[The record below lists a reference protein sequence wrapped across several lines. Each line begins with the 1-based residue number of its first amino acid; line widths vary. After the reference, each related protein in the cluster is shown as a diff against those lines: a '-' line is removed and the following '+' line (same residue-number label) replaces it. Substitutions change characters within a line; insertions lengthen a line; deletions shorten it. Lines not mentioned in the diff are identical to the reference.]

1 MIKLK
6 KQASRNI
13 KTTFLFLSCICAAS
27 SSIAIDIESIYAEH
41 AKYCMTQLKA
51 EEQNFFKRLFN
62 GEITEE
68 CVQYAIKKTGQEFD
82 ALFFKNK
89 ISDEE
94 YRRALARFEALSAER
109 LPDSLQKETDSAVE
123 RYSII
128 STKDKRSGDPLPTA
142 PGYTS
147 IGAQTPEKN

>member
-1 MIKLK
+1 MEKLRKSAFSTLSK
-6 KQASRNI
+6 KLVKNLMPS
-13 KTTFLFLSCICAAS
+13 
-27 SSIAIDIESIYAEH
+27 
-41 AKYCMTQLKA
+41 
-51 EEQNFFKRLFN
+51 
-62 GEITEE
+62 
-68 CVQYAIKKTGQEFD
+68 
-82 ALFFKNK
+82 FFKNK

-94 YRRALARFEALSAER
+94 YRRALARFEALSDER

-142 PGYTS
+142 PGYIS

>member
-13 KTTFLFLSCICAAS
+13 KITFLFLSCICAAS

-51 EEQNFFKRLFN
+51 EEKNFFKRLFN
-62 GEITEE
+62 EEITEE

-82 ALFFKNK
+82 AIFFQNN
-89 ISDEE
+89 ICSPENE
-94 YRRALARFEALSAER
+94 
-109 LPDSLQKETDSAVE
+109 V
-123 RYSII
+123 YS
-128 STKDKRSGDPLPTA
+128 SSFKR
-142 PGYTS
+142 
-147 IGAQTPEKN
+147 I

>member
-1 MIKLK
+1 MK
-6 KQASRNI
+6 KRASKI
-13 KTTFLFLSCICAAS
+13 IETTFLFLSCIGTAS

-41 AKYCMTQLKA
+41 AKYCMTQLNA
-51 EEQNFFKRLFN
+51 EEENFFERLFN
-62 GEITEE
+62 AEVTEE
-68 CVQYAIKKTGQEFD
+68 CIQYAVKKTRRDFD
-82 ALFFKNK
+82 AIFFQNK

-94 YRRALARFEALSAER
+94 FRRALARFEALSDER
-109 LPDSLQKETDSAVE
+109 LPNSLQKETDSAVE

-128 STKDKRSGDPLPTA
+128 STKDKQSGDPLPTA

>member
-1 MIKLK
+1 MK
-6 KQASRNI
+6 KRASRNI

-27 SSIAIDIESIYAEH
+27 SSIAIDIESIYTEH
-41 AKYCMTQLKA
+41 AKYCMTQLNT

-62 GEITEE
+62 EEVTEE

-82 ALFFKNK
+82 TIFFQNK

-94 YRRALARFEALSAER
+94 YRRALARFEALSDVR
-109 LPDSLQKETDSAVE
+109 LPNSLQKETDSAVE
-123 RYSII
+123 RHSII
-128 STKDKRSGDPLPTA
+128 STKDKPSGDPLPTA
-142 PGYTS
+142 PGYIS

>member
-1 MIKLK
+1 MKLK
-6 KQASRNI
+6 KRANRNI
-13 KTTFLFLSCICAAS
+13 KVTFLFLSCICTAS
-27 SSIAIDIESIYAEH
+27 SSIAIDLESIYAEH
-41 AKYCMTQLKA
+41 AKYCMTQLDA

-62 GEITEE
+62 EAVTEE
-68 CVQYAIKKTGQEFD
+68 CIQDAIKKTGKEFD
-82 ALFFKNK
+82 AIFFQNK

-94 YRRALARFEALSAER
+94 YRRALARFEALSDER

-123 RYSII
+123 RYTII
-128 STKDKRSGDPLPTA
+128 STQDKRSGDPLPTA